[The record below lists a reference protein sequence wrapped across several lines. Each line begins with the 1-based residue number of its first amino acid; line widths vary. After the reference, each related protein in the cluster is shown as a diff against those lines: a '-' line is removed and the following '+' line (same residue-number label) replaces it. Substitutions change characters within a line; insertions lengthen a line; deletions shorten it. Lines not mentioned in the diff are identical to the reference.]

1 MDTIYRILLSAHGL
15 AGLVALATF
24 WLAAA
29 AKKGSPLHVRV
40 GKTYMIAMIG
50 IIVTALPMSA
60 IIGMRGAVQ
69 NAVFLMYLSIITAT
83 GVWLGWR
90 AVKRKR
96 DQAGF
101 RGGAYATVAALNFVS
116 AAVVYAVGYR
126 SDSVLLMGFSAVGLF
141 NGVQMLMRRA
151 RPLQETRWWL
161 REHFGAMIGCGVATH
176 IAFLAIGLNRLIQA
190 AGVQP
195 PAWYGLIAWFL
206 PLTLSVFVGVWLN
219 RKYMPKSGAGAV
231 VAARG

>member
-15 AGLVALATF
+15 AGIVALATF

-60 IIGMRGAVQ
+60 IIGMRGSVV
-69 NAVFLMYLSIITAT
+69 NAVFLVYLSIITAT

-101 RGGAYATVAALNFVS
+101 RGGAYAAVAAFNFVS
-116 AAVVYAVGYR
+116 AAVVCAVGYR

-151 RPLQETRWWL
+151 RPLAETRWWL

-176 IAFLAIGLNRLIQA
+176 IAFLAIGLNRVIQA

-195 PAWYGLIAWFL
+195 PSWYGLIAWFL

-219 RKYMPKSGAGAV
+219 RKYMPKSGAGAA